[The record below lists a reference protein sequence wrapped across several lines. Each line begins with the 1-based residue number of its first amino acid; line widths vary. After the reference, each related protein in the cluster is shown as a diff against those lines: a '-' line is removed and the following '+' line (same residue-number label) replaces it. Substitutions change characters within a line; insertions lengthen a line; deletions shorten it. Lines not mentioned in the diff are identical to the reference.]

1 MAHTNGIE
9 SHWAML
15 KRGYH
20 GGYHQ
25 MSAKSTCIAMSR
37 RHGHWTRRIRWS
49 LWLLELSAS
58 VCGTRNSPADLKV
71 ERIAQVIPLK
81 CDAVPILSRGYSFH
95 GGKLPIASVS
105 QAVPSSH
112 DVTVSSSASIA
123 RPFRAFSS
131 ASLPNST
138 VAVASVRFWLGP
150 TSSTMTVASAF
161 IPRERGVPPERGA
174 SANSTSIPSS
184 SNFWITVR
192 LLTPN
197 PAERGVAVGLGIAV
211 G

>member
-1 MAHTNGIE
+1 MGKATVVGAKDRDTNRISAAVVSGTDRATLQGFVTERAADGATVYTDDHASYKGIPYPHKTVKHSVSEYVKDQAHTNGIE

-81 CDAVPILSRGYSFH
+81 CDAVTVLSRGYSFH
-95 GGKLPIASVS
+95 GSNPAYRVGK
-105 QAVPSSH
+105 PSG
-112 DVTVSSSASIA
+112 A
-123 RPFRAFSS
+123 
-131 ASLPNST
+131 L
-138 VAVASVRFWLGP
+138 
-150 TSSTMTVASAF
+150 
-161 IPRERGVPPERGA
+161 IPRCDGEQ
-174 SANSTSIPSS
+174 
-184 SNFWITVR
+184 
-192 LLTPN
+192 
-197 PAERGVAVGLGIAV
+197 
-211 G
+211 